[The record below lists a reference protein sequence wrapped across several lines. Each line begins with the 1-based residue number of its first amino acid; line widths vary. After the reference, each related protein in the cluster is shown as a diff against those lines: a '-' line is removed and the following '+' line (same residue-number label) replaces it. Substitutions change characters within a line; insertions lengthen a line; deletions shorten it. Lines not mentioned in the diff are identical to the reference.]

1 MCLQC
6 FISGLSYTFK
16 PPELSMRLIR
26 KKNKDMEQDKPGRKP
41 AVSEQELME
50 AAVRL
55 VDSRRSV
62 SSLSLREIAREAGIA
77 PNSFYRHFRDVDE
90 LAVALIDRAG
100 RGLRGTIR
108 EARQRLKSD
117 RGGVRSSVEV
127 FMEAL
132 DDDQKYLKILLREIS
147 IGSDAFRNAVDRELN
162 YFEEELN
169 DELLRVVEA
178 TGQQIH
184 QPRVVAKAIT
194 RLVFTLGAS
203 AANMNMQQRSDLT
216 EETVTMVRMIIV
228 GANTIAKR
236 K

>member
-1 MCLQC
+1 
-6 FISGLSYTFK
+6 
-16 PPELSMRLIR
+16 MRRPTKTNSDL
-26 KKNKDMEQDKPGRKP
+26 EQDKPGRKP
-41 AVSEQELME
+41 AISEQELME

-55 VDSRRSV
+55 VDSKRSV

-108 EARQRLKSD
+108 EARKRLESG

-132 DDDQKYLKILLREIS
+132 DDDQKYLQILLREIS
-147 IGSDAFRNAVDRELN
+147 IGSDAFRHAVDRELN

-169 DELLRVVEA
+169 DELLRIVEA
-178 TGQQIH
+178 TGQEIH
-184 QPRVVAKAIT
+184 EPRLVAKAIT

-203 AANMNMQQRSDLT
+203 AANMSIEQRSDLT
-216 EETVTMVRMIIV
+216 EETVTMVRMIII
-228 GANTIAKR
+228 GANAMAGR
-236 K
+236 E

>member
-1 MCLQC
+1 MKL
-6 FISGLSYTFK
+6 I
-16 PPELSMRLIR
+16 MRLTR
-26 KKNKDMEQDKPGRKP
+26 KKNTDLDQDKPKRKP
-41 AVSEQELME
+41 AISEQELMD

-55 VDSRRSV
+55 VDSKRSV

-108 EARQRLKSD
+108 EARKRLEND

-147 IGSDAFRNAVDRELN
+147 IGSAAFRNAVDRELN

-169 DELLRVVEA
+169 DELRRIAEA
-178 TGQQIH
+178 TGKQIH
-184 QPRVVAKAIT
+184 EPRLVAKAIT

-203 AANMNMQQRSDLT
+203 AANMNIEQRNVLT
-216 EETVTMVRMIIV
+216 QETVTMVRMIII
-228 GANTIAKR
+228 GANTMVGR

>member
-1 MCLQC
+1 
-6 FISGLSYTFK
+6 
-16 PPELSMRLIR
+16 MRLIR
-26 KKNKDMEQDKPGRKP
+26 KKNTDVEQDKPKRKP
-41 AVSEQELME
+41 AISEQELMD

-55 VDSRRSV
+55 VDANRSV

-90 LAVALIDRAG
+90 LAVAIIDRAG

-108 EARQRLKSD
+108 EARKRLEND

-169 DELLRVVEA
+169 DELLRIA
-178 TGQQIH
+178 KTTSKKIH
-184 QPRVVAKAIT
+184 EPRLVAKAIT

-203 AANMNMQQRSDLT
+203 AANMNIQQRNVLT
-216 EETVTMVRMIIV
+216 QETVTMVRMIII
-228 GANTIAKR
+228 GANAMAER

>member
-1 MCLQC
+1 
-6 FISGLSYTFK
+6 
-16 PPELSMRLIR
+16 MRLIR
-26 KKNKDMEQDKPGRKP
+26 KKNTDVEQDKPKRKP
-41 AVSEQELME
+41 AISEQELME

-55 VDSRRSV
+55 VDSKRSV

-108 EARQRLKSD
+108 EARKRLEND

-169 DELLRVVEA
+169 DELLRISET
-178 TGQQIH
+178 TGKKIH
-184 QPRVVAKAIT
+184 EPRLVAKAIT

-203 AANMNMQQRSDLT
+203 AANMSIEQRNVLT
-216 EETVTMVRMIIV
+216 QETVTMVRMIIV
-228 GANTIAKR
+228 GANAMVER
-236 K
+236 E

>member
-1 MCLQC
+1 MKL
-6 FISGLSYTFK
+6 I
-16 PPELSMRLIR
+16 MRLTR
-26 KKNKDMEQDKPGRKP
+26 KKNTDLEQDKPKRKP
-41 AVSEQELME
+41 AISEQELME

-55 VDSRRSV
+55 VDSKRSV

-108 EARQRLKSD
+108 EARKRLEND

-132 DDDQKYLKILLREIS
+132 DDEQKYLKILLREIS

-169 DELLRVVEA
+169 DELLRIAKASGKE
-178 TGQQIH
+178 IH
-184 QPRVVAKAIT
+184 EPRLVAKAIT

-203 AANMNMQQRSDLT
+203 AANMNIEQRNDLT
-216 EETVTMVRMIIV
+216 QETVTMVRMIIV
-228 GANTIAKR
+228 GANAMVKR

>member
-1 MCLQC
+1 
-6 FISGLSYTFK
+6 
-16 PPELSMRLIR
+16 MRLIR
-26 KKNKDMEQDKPGRKP
+26 KKNTDVEQDKPKRKP
-41 AVSEQELME
+41 AISEQELMD

-55 VDSRRSV
+55 VDANRSV

-90 LAVALIDRAG
+90 LAVAIIDRAG

-108 EARQRLKSD
+108 EARKRLEND

-169 DELLRVVEA
+169 DELLRIA
-178 TGQQIH
+178 KTTSKKIH
-184 QPRVVAKAIT
+184 EPRLVAKAIT

-203 AANMNMQQRSDLT
+203 AANMNIQQRNVLT
-216 EETVTMVRMIIV
+216 QETVTMVRMIII
-228 GANTIAKR
+228 GANGMAER
-236 K
+236 Q

>member
-1 MCLQC
+1 
-6 FISGLSYTFK
+6 
-16 PPELSMRLIR
+16 MRR
-26 KKNKDMEQDKPGRKP
+26 ASNKNKDLEQDKPGRKP
-41 AVSEQELME
+41 AISEQELME

-108 EARQRLKSD
+108 EARKRLESG

-132 DDDQKYLKILLREIS
+132 DDDQQYLQILLREIS
-147 IGSDAFRNAVDRELN
+147 IGSDAFRHAVDRELN

-169 DELLRVVEA
+169 DELLRIVEA
-178 TGQQIH
+178 SGQHIH
-184 QPRVVAKAIT
+184 EPRLVAKAIT

-203 AANMNMQQRSDLT
+203 AANMSPEKRSGLT
-216 EETVTMVRMIIV
+216 EDTVTMVRMIIL
-228 GANTIAKR
+228 GAYAMAGR

>member
-1 MCLQC
+1 
-6 FISGLSYTFK
+6 
-16 PPELSMRLIR
+16 MRLIR
-26 KKNKDMEQDKPGRKP
+26 KKNTDVEQDKPKRKP
-41 AVSEQELME
+41 AISEQELMD

-55 VDSRRSV
+55 VDANRSV

-90 LAVALIDRAG
+90 LAVAIIDRAG

-108 EARQRLKSD
+108 EARKRLEND

-169 DELLRVVEA
+169 DELLRIA
-178 TGQQIH
+178 KTTSKKIH
-184 QPRVVAKAIT
+184 EPRLVAKAIT

-203 AANMNMQQRSDLT
+203 AANMNIQQRNVLT
-216 EETVTMVRMIIV
+216 QETVTMVRMIIV
-228 GANTIAKR
+228 GANGMAER
-236 K
+236 Q

>member
-1 MCLQC
+1 
-6 FISGLSYTFK
+6 
-16 PPELSMRLIR
+16 MRLTR
-26 KKNKDMEQDKPGRKP
+26 KKHNDLEQDKPTRKP
-41 AVSEQELME
+41 AISEQELME

-55 VDSRRSV
+55 VDSKRSV

-108 EARQRLKSD
+108 EARQRLQSD

-169 DELLRVVEA
+169 DELLRIEQA
-178 TGQQIH
+178 TGKKIYE
-184 QPRVVAKAIT
+184 PRLVAKAIT

-203 AANMNMQQRSDLT
+203 AADMNMEQRNNLT
-216 EETVTMVRMIIV
+216 HETVTMVRMIIV
-228 GANTIAKR
+228 GANAMAKR

>member
-1 MCLQC
+1 
-6 FISGLSYTFK
+6 
-16 PPELSMRLIR
+16 MRLIR
-26 KKNKDMEQDKPGRKP
+26 KKNTDVEQDKPKRKP
-41 AVSEQELME
+41 AISEQELMD

-55 VDSRRSV
+55 VDANRSV

-90 LAVALIDRAG
+90 LAVAIIDRAG

-108 EARQRLKSD
+108 EARKRLEND
-117 RGGVRSSVEV
+117 HGGVRSSVEV

-169 DELLRVVEA
+169 DELLRIA
-178 TGQQIH
+178 KTTSKKIH
-184 QPRVVAKAIT
+184 EPRLVAKAIT

-203 AANMNMQQRSDLT
+203 AANMNIQQRNVLT
-216 EETVTMVRMIIV
+216 QETVTMVRMIII
-228 GANTIAKR
+228 GANGMAER
-236 K
+236 Q

>member
-1 MCLQC
+1 
-6 FISGLSYTFK
+6 
-16 PPELSMRLIR
+16 
-26 KKNKDMEQDKPGRKP
+26 
-41 AVSEQELME
+41 ME

-55 VDSRRSV
+55 VDSKRSV

-108 EARQRLKSD
+108 EARKRLENG

-132 DDDQKYLKILLREIS
+132 DDEQKYLKILLREIS
-147 IGSDAFRNAVDRELN
+147 IGSDAFRNAVD
-162 YFEEELN
+162 FEEELN
-169 DELLRVVEA
+169 DELLRIAKASGKE
-178 TGQQIH
+178 IH
-184 QPRVVAKAIT
+184 APRLVAKAIT

-203 AANMNMQQRSDLT
+203 AANMNIEQRNDLT
-216 EETVTMVRMIIV
+216 QETVTMVRMIII
-228 GANTIAKR
+228 GANAMVKR

>member
-1 MCLQC
+1 MKLIMCL
-6 FISGLSYTFK
+6 T
-16 PPELSMRLIR
+16 R
-26 KKNKDMEQDKPGRKP
+26 KKNTDLEQDKPKRKP
-41 AVSEQELME
+41 AISEQELME

-55 VDSRRSV
+55 VDSKRSV
-62 SSLSLREIAREAGIA
+62 SSLSLREI
-77 PNSFYRHFRDVDE
+77 
-90 LAVALIDRAG
+90 AG

-108 EARQRLKSD
+108 EARKRLEND

-132 DDDQKYLKILLREIS
+132 DDEQKYLKILLREIS

-169 DELLRVVEA
+169 DELLRIAKASGKE
-178 TGQQIH
+178 IH
-184 QPRVVAKAIT
+184 EPRLVAKAIT

-203 AANMNMQQRSDLT
+203 AANMNIEQRNDLT
-216 EETVTMVRMIIV
+216 QETVTMVRMIII
-228 GANTIAKR
+228 GANAMVKR

>member
-1 MCLQC
+1 MKH
-6 FISGLSYTFK
+6 I
-16 PPELSMRLIR
+16 MRLIR
-26 KKNKDMEQDKPGRKP
+26 KKNTDEEQDKPKRKP
-41 AVSEQELME
+41 AISEQELMD

-55 VDSRRSV
+55 VDANRSV

-90 LAVALIDRAG
+90 LAVAIIDRAG

-108 EARQRLKSD
+108 EARKRLEND

-169 DELLRVVEA
+169 DELLRIA
-178 TGQQIH
+178 KSNSKKIH
-184 QPRVVAKAIT
+184 EPRLVAKAIT

-203 AANMNMQQRSDLT
+203 AANMNIQQRNVLT
-216 EETVTMVRMIIV
+216 QETVTMVRMIII
-228 GANTIAKR
+228 GANGIAER
-236 K
+236 Q

>member
-1 MCLQC
+1 
-6 FISGLSYTFK
+6 
-16 PPELSMRLIR
+16 MRLTR
-26 KKNKDMEQDKPGRKP
+26 KKNSPIEQEKQGRKP
-41 AVSEQELME
+41 AISEQELME

-55 VDSRRSV
+55 VDSKRSV

-127 FMEAL
+127 FMESL

-169 DELLRVVEA
+169 DELHRIVEV
-178 TGQQIH
+178 TGKKIH
-184 QPRVVAKAIT
+184 EPRLVAKAIT

-203 AANMNMQQRSDLT
+203 AANMNIQQRNDLT
-216 EETVTMVRMIIV
+216 QETVVMVRMIII
-228 GANTIAKR
+228 GANAMARR

>member
-1 MCLQC
+1 
-6 FISGLSYTFK
+6 
-16 PPELSMRLIR
+16 MRLIR
-26 KKNKDMEQDKPGRKP
+26 KKNTDEEQDKPKRKP
-41 AVSEQELME
+41 AISEQELMD

-55 VDSRRSV
+55 VDANRSV

-90 LAVALIDRAG
+90 LAVAIIDRAG

-108 EARQRLKSD
+108 EARKRLEND

-169 DELLRVVEA
+169 DELLRIA
-178 TGQQIH
+178 KTTSKKIH
-184 QPRVVAKAIT
+184 EPRLVAKAIT

-203 AANMNMQQRSDLT
+203 AANMNIQQRNVLT
-216 EETVTMVRMIIV
+216 QETVTMVRMIII
-228 GANTIAKR
+228 GANAMAER

>member
-1 MCLQC
+1 
-6 FISGLSYTFK
+6 
-16 PPELSMRLIR
+16 MRLTR
-26 KKNKDMEQDKPGRKP
+26 KKNPDEEQDKPKRKP
-41 AVSEQELME
+41 TISEQELMD

-55 VDSRRSV
+55 VDSKRSV

-90 LAVALIDRAG
+90 LAVAIIDRAG

-108 EARQRLKSD
+108 EARKRLEND

-132 DDDQKYLKILLREIS
+132 DDEQKYLKILLREIS

-169 DELLRVVEA
+169 DELLRIAQA
-178 TGQQIH
+178 TGKQIH
-184 QPRVVAKAIT
+184 EPRLVAKAIT

-203 AANMNMQQRSDLT
+203 AANMNIEQRNHLT
-216 EETVTMVRMIIV
+216 QETVIMVRMIII
-228 GANTIAKR
+228 GANAMVKR

>member
-1 MCLQC
+1 MKH
-6 FISGLSYTFK
+6 I
-16 PPELSMRLIR
+16 MRLIR
-26 KKNKDMEQDKPGRKP
+26 KKNTDVEQDKPKRKP
-41 AVSEQELME
+41 AISEQELMD

-55 VDSRRSV
+55 VDANRSV

-90 LAVALIDRAG
+90 LAVAIIDRAG

-108 EARQRLKSD
+108 EARKRLEND

-169 DELLRVVEA
+169 DELLRIA
-178 TGQQIH
+178 KTTSKKIH
-184 QPRVVAKAIT
+184 EPRLVAKAIT

-203 AANMNMQQRSDLT
+203 AANMNIQQRNVLT
-216 EETVTMVRMIIV
+216 QETVTMVRMIII
-228 GANTIAKR
+228 GANGMAER
-236 K
+236 Q

>member
-1 MCLQC
+1 
-6 FISGLSYTFK
+6 
-16 PPELSMRLIR
+16 MRR
-26 KKNKDMEQDKPGRKP
+26 PSKKNNDLEKDKPGRKP
-41 AVSEQELME
+41 AISEQELME

-55 VDSRRSV
+55 VDSKRSV

-108 EARQRLKSD
+108 EARKRLED
-117 RGGVRSSVEV
+117 GRGGVRSSVEV

-132 DDDQKYLKILLREIS
+132 DDDQKYLQILLREIS
-147 IGSDAFRNAVDRELN
+147 IGSDAFRHAVDRELN

-169 DELLRVVEA
+169 DELLRIVEA
-178 TGQQIH
+178 SGQAIH
-184 QPRVVAKAIT
+184 EPRLVAKAIT

-203 AANMNMQQRSDLT
+203 AANMSMEERSVLT
-216 EETVTMVRMIIV
+216 EQTVTMVRMIII
-228 GANTIAKR
+228 GANAMAGR

>member
-1 MCLQC
+1 MKH
-6 FISGLSYTFK
+6 I
-16 PPELSMRLIR
+16 MRLIR
-26 KKNKDMEQDKPGRKP
+26 KKNTDEEQDKPKRKP
-41 AVSEQELME
+41 AISEQELMD

-55 VDSRRSV
+55 VDANRSV

-90 LAVALIDRAG
+90 LAVAIIDRAG

-108 EARQRLKSD
+108 EARKRLEND

-169 DELLRVVEA
+169 DELLRIA
-178 TGQQIH
+178 KSNSKKIH
-184 QPRVVAKAIT
+184 EPRLVAKAIT

-203 AANMNMQQRSDLT
+203 AANMNIQQRNVLT
-216 EETVTMVRMIIV
+216 QETVTMVRMIII
-228 GANTIAKR
+228 GANGMAER
-236 K
+236 Q

>member
-1 MCLQC
+1 
-6 FISGLSYTFK
+6 
-16 PPELSMRLIR
+16 MRLTR
-26 KKNKDMEQDKPGRKP
+26 KKNNDVEQDKPTRKP
-41 AVSEQELME
+41 AISEQELME

-55 VDSRRSV
+55 VDSKRSV

-108 EARQRLKSD
+108 EARQRLQND

-169 DELLRVVEA
+169 DELLRIEQA
-178 TGQQIH
+178 TSKKIH
-184 QPRVVAKAIT
+184 EPRLVAKAIT

-203 AANMNMQQRSDLT
+203 AADMNIEQRNNLT
-216 EETVTMVRMIIV
+216 QETVTMVRMIIV
-228 GANTIAKR
+228 GANAMAKH

>member
-1 MCLQC
+1 
-6 FISGLSYTFK
+6 
-16 PPELSMRLIR
+16 MRLIR
-26 KKNKDMEQDKPGRKP
+26 KKNTDVEQDKPKRKP
-41 AVSEQELME
+41 AISEQELME

-55 VDSRRSV
+55 VDSKRSV

-108 EARQRLKSD
+108 EARKRLEND

-147 IGSDAFRNAVDRELN
+147 IGSDAFRNAVDCELN

-169 DELLRVVEA
+169 DELLRISET
-178 TGQQIH
+178 TGKKIH
-184 QPRVVAKAIT
+184 EPRLVAKAIT

-203 AANMNMQQRSDLT
+203 AANMSIEQRNVLT
-216 EETVTMVRMIIV
+216 QETVTMVRMIIV
-228 GANTIAKR
+228 GANAMVER

>member
-1 MCLQC
+1 MKH
-6 FISGLSYTFK
+6 I
-16 PPELSMRLIR
+16 MRLIR
-26 KKNKDMEQDKPGRKP
+26 KKNTDEEQDKPKRKP
-41 AVSEQELME
+41 AISEQELMD

-55 VDSRRSV
+55 VDANRSV

-90 LAVALIDRAG
+90 LAVAIIDRAG

-108 EARQRLKSD
+108 EARKRLEND

-169 DELLRVVEA
+169 DELLRIA
-178 TGQQIH
+178 KTTSKKIH
-184 QPRVVAKAIT
+184 EPRLVAKAIT

-203 AANMNMQQRSDLT
+203 AANMNIQQRNVLT
-216 EETVTMVRMIIV
+216 QETVTMVRMIII
-228 GANTIAKR
+228 GANGIAER
-236 K
+236 Q

>member
-1 MCLQC
+1 MKH
-6 FISGLSYTFK
+6 IR
-16 PPELSMRLIR
+16 RLIR
-26 KKNKDMEQDKPGRKP
+26 KKNTDVEQDKPKRKP
-41 AVSEQELME
+41 AISEQELMD

-55 VDSRRSV
+55 VDANRSV

-90 LAVALIDRAG
+90 LAVAIIDRAG

-108 EARQRLKSD
+108 EARKRLEND

-169 DELLRVVEA
+169 DELLRIA
-178 TGQQIH
+178 KTTSKKIH
-184 QPRVVAKAIT
+184 EPRLVAKAIT

-203 AANMNMQQRSDLT
+203 AANMNIQQRNVLT
-216 EETVTMVRMIIV
+216 QETVTMVRMIII
-228 GANTIAKR
+228 GANGMAER
-236 K
+236 Q

>member
-1 MCLQC
+1 
-6 FISGLSYTFK
+6 
-16 PPELSMRLIR
+16 MRLTR
-26 KKNKDMEQDKPGRKP
+26 KKNNDVEQDKPTRKP
-41 AVSEQELME
+41 AISEQELME

-55 VDSRRSV
+55 VDSKRSV

-108 EARQRLKSD
+108 EARQRLQND

-169 DELLRVVEA
+169 DELLRIEQA
-178 TGQQIH
+178 TSKKIH
-184 QPRVVAKAIT
+184 EPRLVAKAIT

-203 AANMNMQQRSDLT
+203 AADMNIGQRNNLT
-216 EETVTMVRMIIV
+216 QETVTMVRMIIV
-228 GANTIAKR
+228 GANAMAKR

>member
-1 MCLQC
+1 MKH
-6 FISGLSYTFK
+6 I
-16 PPELSMRLIR
+16 MRLIK
-26 KKNKDMEQDKPGRKP
+26 KKNSDSEQDKPGRKP
-41 AVSEQELME
+41 AISEQKLME

-55 VDSRRSV
+55 VDSTRSV

-100 RGLRGTIR
+100 RVLRGTIR
-108 EARQRLKSD
+108 EARKRLESD
-117 RGGVRSSVEV
+117 RGGIRSSVEV

-169 DELLRVVEA
+169 DELLRIVEA
-178 TGQQIH
+178 TGRKIH
-184 QPRVVAKAIT
+184 ESRVVAKAIT

-203 AANMNMQQRSDLT
+203 AADMDIEQRNKLT
-216 EETVTMVRMIIV
+216 EETVTMVRMIII
-228 GANTIAKR
+228 GANAMAGR

>member
-1 MCLQC
+1 
-6 FISGLSYTFK
+6 
-16 PPELSMRLIR
+16 MRR
-26 KKNKDMEQDKPGRKP
+26 PSKKNKDLEQDKPGRKP
-41 AVSEQELME
+41 AISEQELME

-55 VDSRRSV
+55 VDSNRSV

-100 RGLRGTIR
+100 RSLRGTIR
-108 EARQRLKSD
+108 EARKRLESG

-132 DDDQKYLKILLREIS
+132 DDDQKYLQILLREIS
-147 IGSDAFRNAVDRELN
+147 IGSDAFRHAVDRELN

-169 DELLRVVEA
+169 DELLRIVEA
-178 TGQQIH
+178 SGQKIH

-203 AANMNMQQRSDLT
+203 AANMSIEQRSDLT
-216 EETVTMVRMIIV
+216 EETVTMVRMIII
-228 GANTIAKR
+228 GANAMAGR

>member
-1 MCLQC
+1 MFTTVYQWVNVLFLACETHHAPYQ
-6 FISGLSYTFK
+6 
-16 PPELSMRLIR
+16 
-26 KKNKDMEQDKPGRKP
+26 KKNTDLEQDKPKRKP
-41 AVSEQELME
+41 AISEQELME

-55 VDSRRSV
+55 VDSKRSV

-108 EARQRLKSD
+108 EARKRLEND

-132 DDDQKYLKILLREIS
+132 DDEQKYLKILLREIS

-169 DELLRVVEA
+169 DELLRIAKASGKE
-178 TGQQIH
+178 IH
-184 QPRVVAKAIT
+184 EPRLVAKAIT

-203 AANMNMQQRSDLT
+203 AANMNIEQRNDLT
-216 EETVTMVRMIIV
+216 QETVTMVRMIIV
-228 GANTIAKR
+228 GANAMVKR

>member
-1 MCLQC
+1 MKQ
-6 FISGLSYTFK
+6 T
-16 PPELSMRLIR
+16 MRLIR
-26 KKNKDMEQDKPGRKP
+26 KKNTDVEQDKPKRKP
-41 AVSEQELME
+41 AISEQELMD

-55 VDSRRSV
+55 VDANRSV

-90 LAVALIDRAG
+90 LAVAIIDRAG

-108 EARQRLKSD
+108 EARKRLEND

-169 DELLRVVEA
+169 DELLRIA
-178 TGQQIH
+178 KTTSKKIH
-184 QPRVVAKAIT
+184 EPRLVAKAIT

-203 AANMNMQQRSDLT
+203 AANMNIQQRNVLT
-216 EETVTMVRMIIV
+216 QETVTMVRMIIV
-228 GANTIAKR
+228 GANGMAER
-236 K
+236 Q

>member
-1 MCLQC
+1 
-6 FISGLSYTFK
+6 
-16 PPELSMRLIR
+16 MRLIR
-26 KKNKDMEQDKPGRKP
+26 KKNIDIEQDKPKRKP
-41 AVSEQELME
+41 AISEQELMD

-55 VDSRRSV
+55 VDANRSV

-90 LAVALIDRAG
+90 LAVAIIDRAG

-108 EARQRLKSD
+108 EARKRLEND

-169 DELLRVVEA
+169 DELLRIA
-178 TGQQIH
+178 KTTSKKIH
-184 QPRVVAKAIT
+184 EPRLVAKAIT

-203 AANMNMQQRSDLT
+203 AANMNIQQRNVLT
-216 EETVTMVRMIIV
+216 QETVTMVRMIII
-228 GANTIAKR
+228 GANGMAER
-236 K
+236 Q

>member
-1 MCLQC
+1 
-6 FISGLSYTFK
+6 
-16 PPELSMRLIR
+16 MRLTR
-26 KKNKDMEQDKPGRKP
+26 KKNSTIEQDKPGRKS
-41 AVSEQELME
+41 AISEQELME

-55 VDSRRSV
+55 VDSKRSV

-127 FMEAL
+127 FMESL

-169 DELLRVVEA
+169 DELHRIVEV
-178 TGQQIH
+178 TGKKIH
-184 QPRVVAKAIT
+184 EPRLVAKAIT

-203 AANMNMQQRSDLT
+203 AANMDIQQRNDLT
-216 EETVTMVRMIIV
+216 QETVVMVRMIII
-228 GANTIAKR
+228 GANAMAKN